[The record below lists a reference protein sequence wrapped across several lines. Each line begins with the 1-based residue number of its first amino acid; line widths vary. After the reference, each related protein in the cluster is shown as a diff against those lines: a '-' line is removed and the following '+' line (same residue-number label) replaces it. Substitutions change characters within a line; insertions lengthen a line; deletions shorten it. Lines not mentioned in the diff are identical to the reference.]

1 MLVAPPTVGSIT
13 NTVTVDPNNAIF
25 EADETNNTAT
35 QSTTVSTGVD
45 LVVWKGDDGASGE
58 DPPGGAPALTEGYDP
73 IATNGTDTY
82 TIVVDNVGTQD
93 VVGIKVRD
101 TLPAGTEFLSVTAD
115 HGFTCSHDGSA
126 TGGNVT
132 CVGGS
137 LKGTQSEFYDPPG
150 VAGAGPGDDFAI
162 IKIKVFVTP
171 FVQPVMH
178 NEVRVDPDSEI
189 AEANELNNFAFD
201 DTTVTVGDDDLGAFN
216 QLKIDKTQTS
226 PASGLPVATN
236 GTLIYTLDVVNAG
249 TDPVSNV
256 VVKDFLPT
264 GSRFI
269 EATDTATG
277 SAAFFCTHNG
287 AALGGVVTCTG
298 GDFSGSVNTIPPAV
312 PTSRAIT
319 VKVFAPNT
327 PGTYANLATVDPDD
341 VVAEGNE
348 FDNDAQVSTTVTV
361 GGNNMFNELN
371 LTKTQTTPV
380 GDAGTS
386 SVVEYELAVTN
397 DGSDSAFQVV
407 VRDTLP
413 AGFSFISADDAL
425 AGANAFQCSN
435 AANVVTCTSARIDG
449 AGATRT
455 IRVKAFSATQPGTYT
470 NQAVVDPNNTIPEGD
485 ETNNTAQ
492 VNTKVVVGVGF
503 ADLRVSKTGPASVIP
518 GATITY
524 DLTVTNAGTD
534 PAFNVKLRDD
544 LPDHTTFVSAVDTTA
559 EDAGAFSCSL
569 VGASILCTG
578 GTLDGTGDVIPG
590 PPDVPA
596 SRTIQIRVL
605 APSSISQFVS
615 DQSNISLDV
624 FNRAIVDPD
633 NTVAEANETNNT
645 SQNVKTTISPAINL
659 TLDKQGPGSA
669 SQNQPTTYTI
679 TVTNNA
685 VGGPGTI
692 ARGVK
697 IVDPLPIG
705 LIPLNV
711 EATTDSGG
719 QAGNFACSLTE
730 NPVNSVTCIGDLAP
744 GGTVTVTINAF
755 VTLENG
761 TLDNEAFVD
770 PENTIAE
777 SNELDNCK
785 HAITGVT
792 SEAPDLQ
799 VNKSADKGSVTFGET
814 LEYTLNVSNVGTGAT
829 TSTVTVIDDVPAEV
843 TVQQITPDGG
853 WDCTTLSHRRPRRV
867 HATEH
872 GRRRLVQHRDQDD
885 RRIDT
890 DRTVHER
897 GRRQRRG

>member
-1 MLVAPPTVGSIT
+1 M
-13 NTVTVDPNNAIF
+13 
-25 EADETNNTAT
+25 
-35 QSTTVSTGVD
+35 
-45 LVVWKGDDGASGE
+45 
-58 DPPGGAPALTEGYDP
+58 
-73 IATNGTDTY
+73 
-82 TIVVDNVGTQD
+82 
-93 VVGIKVRD
+93 
-101 TLPAGTEFLSVTAD
+101 
-115 HGFTCSHDGSA
+115 
-126 TGGNVT
+126 
-132 CVGGS
+132 
-137 LKGTQSEFYDPPG
+137 
-150 VAGAGPGDDFAI
+150 
-162 IKIKVFVTP
+162 
-171 FVQPVMH
+171 
-178 NEVRVDPDSEI
+178 
-189 AEANELNNFAFD
+189 
-201 DTTVTVGDDDLGAFN
+201 
-216 QLKIDKTQTS
+216 
-226 PASGLPVATN
+226 
-236 GTLIYTLDVVNAG
+236 
-249 TDPVSNV
+249 
-256 VVKDFLPT
+256 
-264 GSRFI
+264 
-269 EATDTATG
+269 
-277 SAAFFCTHNG
+277 
-287 AALGGVVTCTG
+287 
-298 GDFSGSVNTIPPAV
+298 
-312 PTSRAIT
+312 
-319 VKVFAPNT
+319 
-327 PGTYANLATVDPDD
+327 
-341 VVAEGNE
+341 
-348 FDNDAQVSTTVTV
+348 
-361 GGNNMFNELN
+361 
-371 LTKTQTTPV
+371 
-380 GDAGTS
+380 
-386 SVVEYELAVTN
+386 
-397 DGSDSAFQVV
+397 
-407 VRDTLP
+407 
-413 AGFSFISADDAL
+413 
-425 AGANAFQCSN
+425 
-435 AANVVTCTSARIDG
+435 
-449 AGATRT
+449 
-455 IRVKAFSATQPGTYT
+455 
-470 NQAVVDPNNTIPEGD
+470 
-485 ETNNTAQ
+485 
-492 VNTKVVVGVGF
+492 
-503 ADLRVSKTGPASVIP
+503 SKTGPASVIP

-692 ARGVK
+692 AQGVK

-761 TLDNEAFVD
+761 TLDNEACVD
-770 PENTIAE
+770 PDNTIAE

-799 VNKSADKGSVTFGET
+799 INKTADKGSVTSGEE
-814 LEYTLNVSNVGTGAT
+814 LVYTLNVSNVGTGAT

-853 WDCTTLSHRRPRRV
+853 WDCTTLSTGNHVECTRPSMAAGDSSNIVIRTTAGSTLTAPFTNEADVSGGGDTQSNNNHSEVTTLVGPAAIDLNVASLTDSPDPVNHDQILTYTSVVRNDGTNGTGPGAIVRV
-867 HATEH
+867 VLPGSGVPVASMGVAATNGFTCGANTTVDPTGTTFDCIGDFGGSGTPTDSTTITATMTVASDAPPPATLSVTVTADPGPPAGGAIAESNETNNEKTEETSIS
-872 GRRRLVQHRDQDD
+872 GTVCGGQPCVDLFALWTLAPPSVAPGGVAVYSATVQNVGTEAVPDDPTTWSTRFSLVGAGLITSVTPTADGITCTATPAQIVTCSSSPGSPDGMDLAPGALVMFN
-885 RRIDT
+885 I
-890 DRTVHER
+890 TVSNLSGPGGGVLTLTVTADSDGDVAELDEDNNSALAVTVA
-897 GRRQRRG
+897 QSSP

>member
-1 MLVAPPTVGSIT
+1 MGSIT

-25 EADETNNTAT
+25 EADETNNTTT

-236 GTLIYTLDVVNAG
+236 GTLIYTLDVDNAG

-386 SVVEYELAVTN
+386 SVVEYEL
-397 DGSDSAFQVV
+397 
-407 VRDTLP
+407 
-413 AGFSFISADDAL
+413 
-425 AGANAFQCSN
+425 
-435 AANVVTCTSARIDG
+435 
-449 AGATRT
+449 
-455 IRVKAFSATQPGTYT
+455 
-470 NQAVVDPNNTIPEGD
+470 
-485 ETNNTAQ
+485 
-492 VNTKVVVGVGF
+492 
-503 ADLRVSKTGPASVIP
+503 
-518 GATITY
+518 
-524 DLTVTNAGTD
+524 
-534 PAFNVKLRDD
+534 
-544 LPDHTTFVSAVDTTA
+544 
-559 EDAGAFSCSL
+559 
-569 VGASILCTG
+569 
-578 GTLDGTGDVIPG
+578 
-590 PPDVPA
+590 
-596 SRTIQIRVL
+596 
-605 APSSISQFVS
+605 VS
-615 DQSNISLDV
+615 DQRRQRSGV
-624 FNRAIVDPD
+624 PGRRARHAARRLLLHLRRRRARRRQRVPVQQRGERGHVHLGPD
-633 NTVAEANETNNT
+633 RRR
-645 SQNVKTTISPAINL
+645 PAR
-659 TLDKQGPGSA
+659 PGRSA
-669 SQNQPTTYTI
+669 SRRSRRRSRARTRTRQSSIRTTPSRRATRPTT
-679 TVTNNA
+679 
-685 VGGPGTI
+685 
-692 ARGVK
+692 
-697 IVDPLPIG
+697 
-705 LIPLNV
+705 
-711 EATTDSGG
+711 
-719 QAGNFACSLTE
+719 
-730 NPVNSVTCIGDLAP
+730 
-744 GGTVTVTINAF
+744 
-755 VTLENG
+755 
-761 TLDNEAFVD
+761 
-770 PENTIAE
+770 
-777 SNELDNCK
+777 
-785 HAITGVT
+785 
-792 SEAPDLQ
+792 
-799 VNKSADKGSVTFGET
+799 
-814 LEYTLNVSNVGTGAT
+814 
-829 TSTVTVIDDVPAEV
+829 
-843 TVQQITPDGG
+843 
-853 WDCTTLSHRRPRRV
+853 RPRRTRRSSWV
-867 HATEH
+867 WASPTLGCPRP
-872 GRRRLVQHRDQDD
+872 GRRASSRV
-885 RRIDT
+885 RRS
-890 DRTVHER
+890 RTT
-897 GRRQRRG
+897 